1 MAHAQVRFPT
11 MPPFKKG
18 QFYLFRLL
26 AEGAAAQCP
35 AWHCIMTGQGPPSLA
50 EITKIFN
57 TATAGALRQ
66 RFMDGVFVFGMDGA
80 GKFIPTDTGFGAVAI
95 APYRRDRDGIAYSL
109 NGAYSA
115 YALTYVVQPWRRPR
129 SEYIVG
135 DNEFEFDDAAAAQ
148 AAFENDFRAW
158 RATEGERR
166 AEYVSSATEHDIF
179 AMPCVARQLA
189 AEPAA
194 ILARRR

>member
-35 AWHCIMTGQGPPSLA
+35 AWHSIMTGQGPPSLA
-50 EITKIFN
+50 EITKLFN

-66 RFMDGVFVFGMDGA
+66 RFMDGVFVFGLDGA
-80 GKFIPTDTGFGAVAI
+80 GKFIPTDIGFGGVAI

-109 NGAYSA
+109 NDAYSA
-115 YALTYVVQPWRRPR
+115 
-129 SEYIVG
+129 
-135 DNEFEFDDAAAAQ
+135 
-148 AAFENDFRAW
+148 
-158 RATEGERR
+158 
-166 AEYVSSATEHDIF
+166 
-179 AMPCVARQLA
+179 
-189 AEPAA
+189 
-194 ILARRR
+194 